1 MAAGEGEVMTDWSVL
16 IEAAALNDNEP
27 ELDADA
33 IDDLIAVLEDYSPAV
48 SYGSH
53 RWAIEL
59 SVEAPDGGAALSSA
73 VELVY
78 KAAEKA
84 AVPRWPLVRVAVTS
98 AVLVDTELSQSNI
111 PTLVGVSEI
120 AGLLGVSR
128 QRASE
133 LARTADF
140 PVPVAS
146 LASGP
151 VWLEPAVLRFAKSW
165 TRRPGRPR
173 ARGSYVV
180 TDKDGAVLF
189 SGQMKRQESVRSAS
203 REVIEMASQ
212 RRTSAKAAKAASS
225 VLRDGR
231 TSSKSKTAAASA
243 LSQRAPK
250 GKRSK

>member
-1 MAAGEGEVMTDWSVL
+1 MTDWSVL

-33 IDDLIAVLEDYSPAV
+33 VDDLIAVLEDYSPAV

-59 SVEAPDGGAALSSA
+59 SIASPDGGAALSAA
-73 VELVY
+73 VATVY

-84 AVPRWPLVRVAVTS
+84 AVPRWPVVRLAVTS
-98 AVLVDTELSQSNI
+98 AALVDAELSQSNI
-111 PTLVGVSEI
+111 PALVGVSEI
-120 AGLLGVSR
+120 ADLLDVSR

-133 LARTADF
+133 LARTTDF

-151 VWLEPAVLRFAKSW
+151 VWLEPAVVRFAKSW
-165 TRRPGRPR
+165 SRRPGRPR
-173 ARGSYVV
+173 TRGSYAV

-189 SGQMKRQESVRSAS
+189 MGQMKRQGSVPAS
-203 REVIEMASQ
+203 SKEVIEMANQ
-212 RRTSAKAAKAASS
+212 RRTSAKVAKAASS

-231 TSSKSKTAAASA
+231 TSRKSKAAAGSA

-250 GKRSK
+250 AKRSK

>member
-1 MAAGEGEVMTDWSVL
+1 MTEWSVL
-16 IEAAALNDNEP
+16 IETAALNDSEP

-53 RWAIEL
+53 RWAVEL
-59 SVEAPDGGAALSSA
+59 SVAAPDGGAALNA
-73 VELVY
+73 GVTTVY

-84 AVPRWPLVRVAVTS
+84 AVPRWPVVRVAVTS

-111 PTLVGVSEI
+111 PTLVGVSEV
-120 AGLLGVSR
+120 GDLLGVSR

-140 PVPVAS
+140 PLPVAS

-173 ARGSYVV
+173 TRGSYAV
-180 TDKDGAVLF
+180 TDKDGGVLF
-189 SGQMKRQESVRSAS
+189 FGEMKRQGPVPSPS
-203 REVIEMASQ
+203 REVIELATQ
-212 RRTSAKAAKAASS
+212 RRTSVKAAKAASS

>member
-1 MAAGEGEVMTDWSVL
+1 MTDWSVL
-16 IEAAALNDNEP
+16 IEAAALNDTEP

-33 IDDLIAVLEDYSPAV
+33 VDDLIAVLEEYSPAI

-53 RWAIEL
+53 RWAVEL
-59 SVEAPDGGAALSSA
+59 SIAAPDGAAALNSA
-73 VELVY
+73 LTTLY

-84 AVPRWPLVRVAVTS
+84 AVPRWPVVRAAVAS
-98 AVLVDTELSQSNI
+98 GALIDRELSESNI
-111 PTLVGVSEI
+111 PALVGVSEI
-120 AGLLGVSR
+120 ADLLDVSR

-133 LARTADF
+133 LARTSDF

-180 TDKDGAVLF
+180 TDKDGEVLF
-189 SGQMKRQESVRSAS
+189 FGQMKRQMSAPPS
-203 REVIEMASQ
+203 SKEVMEVASQ
-212 RRTSAKAAKAASS
+212 RRTSAKVAKTASR

-231 TSSKSKTAAASA
+231 TSSKSKAAAASA

-250 GKRSK
+250 VKRKK